1 MKDRNDDDADDLR
14 QEYVLEDFPAGLQ
27 RGKYAARMADG
38 SNIVRLDPD
47 VARAFPDSASVNEAL
62 RSLIRIAE
70 RAAIPPEDPEKRS

>member
-70 RAAIPPEDPEKRS
+70 RAAIQPEDPEKRS